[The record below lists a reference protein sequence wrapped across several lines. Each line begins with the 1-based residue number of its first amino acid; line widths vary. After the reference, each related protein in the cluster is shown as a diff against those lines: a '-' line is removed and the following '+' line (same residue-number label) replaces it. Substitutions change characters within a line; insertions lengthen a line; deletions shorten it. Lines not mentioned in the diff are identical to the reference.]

1 MANIS
6 SIIIYLYVWKN
17 PVIVPTDAQLNDCDV
32 AGPIV
37 LLQNLLYA
45 NNIKSSQPNLII
57 LVSV

>member
-32 AGPIV
+32 AGPLSSYRTFYMLIKLKV
-37 LLQNLLYA
+37 LNQ
-45 NNIKSSQPNLII
+45 IW
-57 LVSV
+57 